1 MSQIYCSALQS
12 GLHSHRVKA
21 SPWYKSF
28 YMIFK
33 REFCIWSS
41 TKFVSVLELGKY
53 ITNCQQQDK
62 LLRTEDTH
70 TILYLN
76 TKAPVLLS
84 QKILELMI
92 TESLEDWSE
101 KNHYMVT
108 PFWCSTLGNYY
119 SLNYWLPSKTKY
131 WGKGAYQLSFNLVW
145 LHSYVFM
152 QNSIECAE
160 HKKN

>member
-1 MSQIYCSALQS
+1 MSQIYCNALQS
-12 GLHSHRVKA
+12 GLHSHRVKV

-33 REFCIWSS
+33 REFCLWSS

-62 LLRTEDTH
+62 LLRTEDRH

-84 QKILELMI
+84 QKILELMN
-92 TESLEDWSE
+92 TESLLDRSE
-101 KNHYMVT
+101 KNHYIVT
-108 PFWCSTLGNYY
+108 CPGTPPLAVTTDYHQRQNIRVRGLTSYH
-119 SLNYWLPSKTKY
+119 STKY
-131 WGKGAYQLSFNLVW
+131 RCILIF
-145 LHSYVFM
+145 LH
-152 QNSIECAE
+152 
-160 HKKN
+160 KTL